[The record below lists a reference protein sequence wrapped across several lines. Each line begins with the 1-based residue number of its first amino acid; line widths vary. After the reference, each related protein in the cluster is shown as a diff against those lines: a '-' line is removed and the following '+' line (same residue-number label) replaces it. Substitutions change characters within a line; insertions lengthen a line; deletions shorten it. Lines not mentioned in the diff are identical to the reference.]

1 MVQTK
6 RTGDLIDSLMQGEV
20 KTKGMETVQKTPA
33 VHMIQSMVDAHIE
46 AVNGFFMKN
55 AEALESL
62 SNEVATCLKNGGKVL
77 LCGNGGSASD
87 AQHIAAE
94 FVGRFVKD
102 RRALASI
109 ALTTDTSILTA
120 VGNDYGYDEVFSR
133 QVEGLGREGDVL
145 VAISTSGNSGN
156 IIKAVQ
162 SAHDMGIK
170 TVSLTGKEGGQ
181 LNGMCSYNFCV
192 EHPTTAHI
200 QECHITFLH
209 MLCALVEK
217 QMGFDS

>member
-33 VHMIQSMVDAHIE
+33 VNMIQSMVDAHIE

-162 SAHDMGIK
+162 SAHDMGIIVK
-170 TVSLTGKEGGQ
+170 GDE
-181 LNGMCSYNFCV
+181 F
-192 EHPTTAHI
+192 
-200 QECHITFLH
+200 
-209 MLCALVEK
+209 
-217 QMGFDS
+217 

>member
-1 MVQTK
+1 
-6 RTGDLIDSLMQGEV
+6 MQENV
-20 KTKGMETVQKTPA
+20 IETMNPCASMTKGDSKQGI
-33 VHMIQSMVDAHIE
+33 IQSMVDAHIE
-46 AVNGFFMKN
+46 AVNGFFMQN
-55 AEALESL
+55 AAQLEALALTVSKAI
-62 SNEVATCLKNGGKVL
+62 NNGNKVL

-94 FVGRFVKD
+94 FVGRFVNN

-133 QVEGLGREGDVL
+133 QVEGLGKTGDVL
-145 VAISTSGNSGN
+145 IAISTSGNSSN
-156 IIKAVQ
+156 IIKAVA
-162 SAHDMGIK
+162 SAKQLGIQ
-170 TVSLTGKEGGQ
+170 TVSLTGKKGGT
-181 LNGMCSYNFCV
+181 LHGSCDYNFCV

-209 MLCALVEK
+209 MLCALVEENL
-217 QMGFDS
+217 GF